1 MIWKIIAIVFW
12 SLVGLIGFC
21 KCIDGDESK
30 TLTGIIYIIISLAF
44 LTGIAIGVQTVN
56 HMTAKLIVSIKEVN
70 GIAQI
75 VYYCK
80 ERRRIYRKSFA
91 DTVREFR
98 DAYRKANK
106 K

>member
-1 MIWKIIAIVFW
+1 MIWKVIAIVFW

-30 TLTGIIYIIISLAF
+30 TLTGIIYIIILLAF
-44 LTGIAIGVQTVN
+44 LIGIAIGVQTIN
-56 HMTAKLIVSIKEVN
+56 YMTAKLIVSVKEVN
-70 GIAQI
+70 GIAQV

-80 ERRRIYRKSFA
+80 ECRRIYRKSFA
-91 DTVREFR
+91 DTVRKFS

>member
-1 MIWKIIAIVFW
+1 
-12 SLVGLIGFC
+12 
-21 KCIDGDESK
+21 
-30 TLTGIIYIIISLAF
+30 
-44 LTGIAIGVQTVN
+44 
-56 HMTAKLIVSIKEVN
+56 MTAKLIVSVKEVN
-70 GIAQI
+70 GIVQV

-106 K
+106 KLQLEKATQLGYAQLLRSPVGEEVARPLVALILLLI